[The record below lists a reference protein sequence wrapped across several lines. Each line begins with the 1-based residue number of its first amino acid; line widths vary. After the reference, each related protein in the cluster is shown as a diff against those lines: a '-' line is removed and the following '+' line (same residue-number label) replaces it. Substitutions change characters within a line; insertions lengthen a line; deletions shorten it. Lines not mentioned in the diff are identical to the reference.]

1 MSFLC
6 ATGRYFVV
14 VPATD
19 SNDEIVSGEPI
30 VAARMTDKRRR
41 MVEVLWVA
49 AAVAYGL
56 GRAIVVW
63 KTLGDYGVNPWVYG
77 VLDVVSAVPYAI
89 GTARVVT
96 GVIDRDWARVRLWG
110 TIAAVAFLVPDLYIV
125 IVGKSMPWVVYVVL
139 GVWFV
144 GAVYFAV
151 RSVTKKVRANRLPQ

>member
-1 MSFLC
+1 M
-6 ATGRYFVV
+6 
-14 VPATD
+14 PATD

-30 VAARMTDKRRR
+30 AVARMTDERRR
-41 MVEVLWVA
+41 MVEVLWVVA
-49 AAVAYGL
+49 ALAYGL

-63 KTLGDYGVNPWVYG
+63 KTLGDYGVNPWIYG
-77 VLDVVSAVPYAI
+77 VLDVISTVPYAI

-125 IVGKSMPWVVYVVL
+125 IVGESMPLVVYVVL
-139 GVWFV
+139 GVWFI

-151 RSVTKKVRANRLPQ
+151 RSITKKVRANRLPK